1 MIKPKDIFLVC
12 RSLNAAVSEKNI
24 SGHHYIQPRLDKDV
38 LLTNCVFL
46 AIRENRIL
54 QVSIE
59 EEMSSADAFFKS
71 TGLYDEEQLL
81 QLTYPIESID
91 CDEAA
96 TMFEYWIVD
105 FQDEKLV
112 KRNFKK
118 LFELSAS
125 PPEADQ

>member
-1 MIKPKDIFLVC
+1 MIKPEDFLLVC
-12 RSLNAAVSEKNI
+12 RSLNAAANRKNI
-24 SGHHYIQPRLDKDV
+24 SGRGYIQPRLDKDV

-59 EEMSSADAFFKS
+59 DEVSTADAFFKS
-71 TGLYDEEQLL
+71 TGLHDEERLL
-81 QLTYPIESID
+81 QLTYPFGSID
-91 CDEAA
+91 YDEAA
-96 TMFEYWIVD
+96 TMFEQWIVD

-118 LFELSAS
+118 LFEPSAS
-125 PPEADQ
+125 PPEAAQ